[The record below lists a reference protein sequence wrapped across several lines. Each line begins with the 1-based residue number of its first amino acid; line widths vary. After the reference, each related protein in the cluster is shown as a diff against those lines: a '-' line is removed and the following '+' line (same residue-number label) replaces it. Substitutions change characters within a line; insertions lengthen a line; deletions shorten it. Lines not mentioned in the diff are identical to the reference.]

1 MAATDPATLAI
12 PQQTKRVAS
21 PAGSGATDR
30 AEASLLSPS
39 ATLLAASALLLLYV
53 APMWILAEELWRTGG
68 RQFSSFFPW
77 IDSFAANSGSALTEV
92 HQLLLPLVSGLS
104 VVALKS
110 GGRGVRLL
118 AGFVLLNFLLAI
130 VIDVALNIEVV
141 KSGLVGLDVDTD
153 ALTALLRR
161 IRETLLLY
169 YAILVG
175 VRLGTQNPP
184 TLPSPSR

>member
-1 MAATDPATLAI
+1 
-12 PQQTKRVAS
+12 
-21 PAGSGATDR
+21 
-30 AEASLLSPS
+30 
-39 ATLLAASALLLLYV
+39 
-53 APMWILAEELWRTGG
+53 MWILAEELWRTGG

-77 IDSFAANSGSALTEV
+77 IDSFAANSGSALTEL

-118 AGFVLLNFLLAI
+118 AGFVLFNFLLAI

-141 KSGLVGLDVDTD
+141 KSGLAGLNVATD
-153 ALTALLRR
+153 PLVALLRR

-175 VRLGTQNPP
+175 VRLGTHSSTPLPP
-184 TLPSPSR
+184 ASR